1 MRNHALLI
9 ALVAVFRPGVASNA
23 SPVWDW
29 SHPRPTGLNI
39 QGIHF
44 LTDDIGWFVSGE
56 TIGEVYFTED
66 GGATWT
72 LQFTS
77 GGAVLTDIWF
87 VDVLNGW
94 VCGHSGVI
102 NRTSNGGQNWSNQ
115 YPGTSQNLWAVQF
128 TDASY
133 GTVVGNSGTI
143 FRTSNGGNTWLSQ
156 TSGVSSALTGVV
168 FLDPLVGWV
177 SGPSQNVLYT
187 ESAGAFW
194 QNVFVPGSSNTSR
207 AIWFENDQTGWVVFG
222 GSSGATQIHTTSD
235 GGSSWSLQYPGNRRA
250 NDIEF
255 YGSAFGIA
263 PCDGLPGDNG
273 SLVTVDGGQNWIF
286 EELVSAVSETAAIN
300 LNSVSVPSLA
310 RAFAGGMY
318 GILVKRDNSG
328 VWSQASTHLSD
339 KTVTGLCSIGDYRVW
354 ACMANGEI
362 LHSSN
367 GGTDWSVQTTPGVVN
382 QLFGIDFVDTL
393 VGFACGSDTSG
404 KGIVLKTVNGGS
416 TWTVVTPAG
425 MAVAAMRSVDF
436 QNSSNGVV
444 VGNQGAVYC
453 THDGGASWVSPSGT
467 GSANLNRVT
476 FAGPD
481 NGWAVGAGGTV
492 VRFDFP
498 SDSWSV
504 QYSNTGNE
512 LLGVF
517 ALSAGTGWAV
527 GYGGHVIRTYNGG
540 DNWYRIAQTGN
551 NLQDVWFADVNN
563 GYISRVTGGVYR
575 TVNGGSTLSPV
586 SDPRAQF
593 VYRLALLNID
603 FGWGGGQYGRVLSF
617 RDPLTGTSGP
627 DLTPVPSDAGLSVSP
642 NPVTGASSIAFTLS
656 SPCSVRLSLYDVAG
670 RLLSVL
676 VDSELPTGEH
686 SAVVDATGLPPGVY
700 LLRLETGNTVR
711 TGRCL
716 VVP

>member
-1 MRNHALLI
+1 MRFDTILI
-9 ALVAVFRPGVASNA
+9 ALFTVIRQGGASNA

-29 SHPRPTGLNI
+29 SLPRPTGLNI

-44 LTDDIGWFVSGE
+44 VTDDIGWFVSGVPS
-56 TIGEVYFTED
+56 IGEIFFTED
-66 GGATWT
+66 GGSTWT
-72 LQFTS
+72 RQHTNSFQT
-77 GGAVLTDIWF
+77 TDVYFI
-87 VDVLNGW
+87 DASNGW
-94 VCGHSGVI
+94 VCGNGGEI
-102 NRTSNGGQNWSNQ
+102 YRTANGGQNWSPQ
-115 YPGTSQNLWAVQF
+115 SSGTTVSFWAVHF
-128 TDASY
+128 TDAYY
-133 GTVVGNSGTI
+133 GTLVGNSGTI
-143 FRTSNGGNTWLSQ
+143 RRTNDGGNTWLPQ

-168 FLDPLVGWV
+168 FLDQLVGWV
-177 SGPSQNVLYT
+177 SGPSQAVLYT

-194 QNVFVPGSSNTSR
+194 QNVFVPGSLNTSR

-222 GSSGATQIHTTSD
+222 GSSGATQIHATTN

-273 SLVTVDGGQNWIF
+273 VLVSVDGGLNWVF
-286 EELVSAVSETAAIN
+286 EETPSAVSETVTLN

-310 RAFAGGMY
+310 RAFAGGLY
-318 GILVKRDNSG
+318 GILFRRDDPG
-328 VWSQASTHLSD
+328 GWSQASTNLTD
-339 KTVTGLCSIGDYRVW
+339 KHVTGLCSIGDYHVW
-354 ACMANGEI
+354 ACTETGEI
-362 LHSSN
+362 LHSAN
-367 GGTDWSVQTTPGVVN
+367 GGTDWSVQTTPGAVS
-382 QLFGIDFVDTL
+382 QLFGIDFVDPL

-436 QNSSNGVV
+436 QNVVNGVV

-467 GSANLNRVT
+467 GTSNLNRVT

-540 DNWYRIAQTGN
+540 NNWYRIAQTGN

-575 TVNGGSTLSPV
+575 TVNGGSTLTPV

-593 VYRLALLNID
+593 VYRLSLQNID

-617 RDPLTGTSGP
+617 RDPLTGTAGP

-656 SPCSVRLSLYDVAG
+656 SPCSVRLLLFDVAG
-670 RLLSVL
+670 RLVDVL
-676 VDSELPTGEH
+676 VDRELPTGEH
-686 SAVVDATGLPPGVY
+686 SAIVDATGLPPGVY